1 MVQRQFNAAA
11 AVSIMRRTL
20 LQWAVYKELDK
31 HALYMTTQCLQ
42 RGSSCIQCAPL
53 SLQLNRSREEV
64 ALTNRKK
71 RRKEKKHIVCADHWD
86 SHRKEKWSRGNTVF
100 VFLFLLCRSNL

>member
-71 RRKEKKHIVCADHWD
+71 KAKRKEAHCVRRPLGLSQKREIVEGKYIFCFPF
-86 SHRKEKWSRGNTVF
+86 SP
-100 VFLFLLCRSNL
+100 L